1 MRQFDFIRYA
11 LAAAFFSLA
20 SAASTASICFPAKK
34 IAAQLGPMLSADAE
48 IYIPNQP
55 DFFDASMRW
64 SKFAAPSYAAYVKVA
79 SEEDVQAVVRYA
91 NKKDIPFLTVSGGH
105 GWTSQLQKMQHGI
118 GISTQKLNTM
128 KLSKDGKTVSLGGGV
143 KSGQV
148 ERFLS
153 AQGKR
158 SVTGVCECTGL
169 MGVALGGGHGTL
181 QGHYGLLA
189 DQIVAARIVL
199 GSGKGVTAS
208 KKKNS
213 DLFWALQGAG
223 HNFGIVTEVT
233 YKVYDAPAKDNWLIK
248 TFIYLPDQ
256 IGAFYEVA
264 NKVIGAG
271 YGVDRQPAGMLVAS
285 LYTIVPDIN
294 PNTPVLLFLMVY
306 DGSEKEVAP
315 HAKPYLNLKPIFN
328 STQEISYSEISA
340 IFAFDDNS
348 VACKKGIRTQG
359 YSLNLQKYHVPTQ
372 RAVYDEFS
380 KFITNNPDFKRSYV
394 IFEGY
399 PLQGVRAIDAS
410 TTAVADRE
418 SNIIALFS
426 LLYSSP
432 ENDIIATK
440 IGAKVRGLL
449 HKGTGERDMSVYI
462 GYARGTEA
470 ARQVYGNDGARLRKL
485 KGLKQKYDPHGRFNF
500 YARIE

>member
-1 MRQFDFIRYA
+1 MRHLSLIQYA
-11 LAAAFFSLA
+11 LVGIFFSLA
-20 SAASTASICFPAKK
+20 SAASTSSSCFPAKK

-48 IYIPNQP
+48 IYIPDQQ
-55 DFFDASMRW
+55 DFSNASLRW

-79 SEEDVQAVVRYA
+79 TEEDVQTIVRYA

-128 KLSKDGKTVSLGGGV
+128 KLARDGNTVRLGGGV

-153 AQGKR
+153 SQGKR

-169 MGVALGGGHGTL
+169 MG
-181 QGHYGLLA
+181 
-189 DQIVAARIVL
+189 IVSARVVL
-199 GSGKGVTAS
+199 VNGKAVTAS
-208 KKKNS
+208 KKENT
-213 DLFWALQGAG
+213 DLFWALRGAG

-233 YKVYDAPAKDNWLIK
+233 YKVYDAPTKDNWLVT

-256 IGAFYEVA
+256 IEEFYKVA
-264 NKVIGAG
+264 NKAIGNGHA
-271 YGVDRQPAGMLVAS
+271 VNRQPAGMLVAS
-285 LYTIVPDIN
+285 LYTIVPDVD
-294 PNTPVLLFLMVY
+294 PNKPVLLFLMVY
-306 DGSEKEVAP
+306 DGSEEEMTP
-315 HAKPYLNLKPIFN
+315 HAKPYLDLKPVLN
-328 STQEISYSEISA
+328 STQKISYSEISA
-340 IFAFDDNS
+340 VFAFDDNS
-348 VACKKGIRTQG
+348 VACQKGIRTQG
-359 YSLNLQKYHVPTQ
+359 YSLLLQKYHIPTQ
-372 RAVYDEFS
+372 HAVYDAFSEFTS
-380 KFITNNPDFKRSYV
+380 KNPDFKRSYV

-410 TTAVADRE
+410 ATAVADRE

-432 ENDIIATK
+432 KNDKIATK
-440 IGAKVRGLL
+440 IGTKVRGLL
-449 HKGTGERDMSVYI
+449 HKGTGEKDMSVYI
-462 GYARGTEA
+462 GYARGTETVQ
-470 ARQVYGNDGARLRKL
+470 QVYGNDDVRLRKL
-485 KGLKQKYDPHGRFNF
+485 KGLKRKYDPHGRFSF

>member
-1 MRQFDFIRYA
+1 MRQFAFIQYA
-11 LAAAFFSLA
+11 LAALFFSLA
-20 SAASTASICFPAKK
+20 SAASTASTCFPAKK

-48 IYIPNQP
+48 IYIPNQA
-55 DFFDASMRW
+55 DFVDVSLRW

-79 SEEDVQAVVRYA
+79 SEEDVQAIVRYA
-91 NKKDIPFLTVSGGH
+91 NKKNIPFLTVSGGH
-105 GWTSQLQKMQHGI
+105 GWTSQLQRMQHGI

-128 KLSKDGKTVSLGGGV
+128 KLSRDGKTVSLGGGV

-181 QGHYGLLA
+181 QGHYGLLT
-189 DQIVAARIVL
+189 DQIVAARVVL
-199 GSGKGVTAS
+199 ANGKAVTVS
-208 KKKNS
+208 KIKNS
-213 DLFWALQGAG
+213 DLFWALRGAG

-233 YKVYDAPAKDNWLIK
+233 YKVYDAPAKDNWLVK

-264 NKVIGAG
+264 NKAIANG

-285 LYTIVPDIN
+285 LYTIVPNVD

-306 DGSEKEVAP
+306 DGSEKEMAP
-315 HAKPYLNLKPIFN
+315 HAKPYLDLKPVFN
-328 STQEISYSEISA
+328 STQEISYGEISA
-340 IFAFDDNS
+340 VFAFDDNS
-348 VACKKGIRTQG
+348 VACQKGIRTQG

-380 KFITNNPDFKRSYV
+380 KFITKNPDFKRSYV

-418 SNIIALFS
+418 SNIIA
-426 LLYSSP
+426 
-432 ENDIIATK
+432 
-440 IGAKVRGLL
+440 
-449 HKGTGERDMSVYI
+449 
-462 GYARGTEA
+462 
-470 ARQVYGNDGARLRKL
+470 
-485 KGLKQKYDPHGRFNF
+485 
-500 YARIE
+500 

>member
-1 MRQFDFIRYA
+1 MRQFAFIQYA
-11 LAAAFFSLA
+11 LAVIFFSLA
-20 SAASTASICFPAKK
+20 SAASTASTCFPAKK

-48 IYIPNQP
+48 IYIPNQV
-55 DFFDASMRW
+55 DFLDVSLRW

-79 SEEDVQAVVRYA
+79 SEEDVQAIVRYA
-91 NKKDIPFLTVSGGH
+91 NKKGIPFLTVSGGH
-105 GWTSQLQKMQHGI
+105 GWTSQLQRMQHGI

-181 QGHYGLLA
+181 QGHYGSLA
-189 DQIVAARIVL
+189 DQIVAARVVL
-199 GSGKGVTAS
+199 ANGKAVTAS
-208 KKKNS
+208 TKKNS
-213 DLFWALQGAG
+213 DLFWALRGAG
-223 HNFGIVTEVT
+223 HNFGIVTEVI
-233 YKVYDAPAKDNWLIK
+233 YKVYDAPAKDNWLVK

-264 NKVIGAG
+264 NKAIANG

-285 LYTIVPDIN
+285 LYTIVPDVD
-294 PNTPVLLFLMVY
+294 PNT
-306 DGSEKEVAP
+306 
-315 HAKPYLNLKPIFN
+315 
-328 STQEISYSEISA
+328 EISYSEISA
-340 IFAFDDNS
+340 VFAFDDNS
-348 VACKKGIRTQG
+348 VACQKGIRTQG
-359 YSLNLQKYHVPTQ
+359 YSLNLQKHHVPTQ

-380 KFITNNPDFKRSYV
+380 KFIIKNPDFKRSYV

-418 SNIIALFS
+418 SNVIALFS

-432 ENDIIATK
+432 KNDKIATK
-440 IGAKVRGLL
+440 IGTKVRGLL

-470 ARQVYGNDGARLRKL
+470 ARQIYGNDGVRLRKL